1 MPAPPTRLEA
11 AAGFLDRAA
20 TASGNDPSVLYML
33 FLAHKRQGKINDARN
48 ALRKIHKPDAN
59 VLLQMALLSIN
70 NNNLAEAE
78 GILVQAWVMD
88 KSSYEICYNLIMTEL
103 TLGNLEPCVGL
114 IPAAIEL
121 VGKRGGDSP
130 AAQEEKRFLQ
140 LLLILLLAAQ
150 KDTDTEKARTQ
161 LGELSQADEQRLLKI
176 VRSLGR
182 LEIVHQLLSVLS
194 EARPR
199 SMSIREAYI
208 EAALVKAKELM
219 DRCNWTEA
227 ELLLRP
233 LALDRGISRPSQVAL
248 LNLLG
253 CCACLTQDFN
263 GGISHFSNAI
273 KLLPNDAR
281 LHQNLAL
288 AYELRGDLGQ
298 ADPHWNRY
306 FDLLDDR
313 IPAPA
318 DRPHYRESLAFESLS
333 RLASRYAEKQRW
345 SSALSYIQRAQQ
357 LKPDDHELLEHL
369 FHLYHQAKRPQD
381 ARRTLEQ
388 LRRMRP
394 EEPQY
399 DLYELDLVEV
409 KGLNDIER
417 LLNDIERIRGRYPDD
432 DQVRERAVSMVGN
445 VIPLMGN
452 LCDQL
457 TDQMSKVVDQV
468 RNLPNYQINW
478 SAVREVMR
486 DLLREFQKLRR
497 ITGKCLPL
505 VNNEEHKR
513 IVRDLAD
520 HIDKKMEA
528 CRSMGA

>member
-1 MPAPPTRLEA
+1 MPPSRHEA
-11 AAGFLDRAA
+11 AAQLFDRAA
-20 TASGNDPSVLYML
+20 TASGNDPNLLYLL
-33 FLAHKRQGKINDARN
+33 FLAYKRQGKINDART
-48 ALRKIHKPDAN
+48 ALRKIPKPDAN
-59 VLLQMALLSIN
+59 VLLQMALLSIQE
-70 NNNLAEAE
+70 NNLAEAE

-88 KSSYEICYNLIMTEL
+88 KGSYEICYNLILTQL
-103 TLGNLEPCVGL
+103 TLGKLDACVGL
-114 IPAAIEL
+114 IPAAVDL
-121 VGKRGGDSP
+121 VVKRGGDSP

-140 LLLILLLAAQ
+140 LLYVLLSAAGTEANAAKAAAQ
-150 KDTDTEKARTQ
+150 LA
-161 LGELSQADEQRLLKI
+161 ELSQADEQRLLKV
-176 VRSLGR
+176 VRSLGQ
-182 LEIVHQLLSVLS
+182 LLVVHQLLSVLAT
-194 EARPR
+194 ARPR
-199 SMSIREAYI
+199 SLPIREAYV

-233 LALDRGISRPSQVAL
+233 LAQDRGISRSNQVAL

-263 GGISHFSNAI
+263 GGISHFSNAL
-273 KLLPNDAR
+273 KLAANDAR

-288 AYELRGDLGQ
+288 AYELRGEVAQ

-333 RLASRYAEKQRW
+333 RLASRYADKQRW

-357 LKPDDHELLEHL
+357 LRPEDPELLEQL
-369 FHLYHQAKRPQD
+369 FHFYQQAKRPQD

-388 LRRMRP
+388 LRRLHP

-399 DLYELDLVEV
+399 ELYELDLVDV

-417 LLNDIERIRGRYPDD
+417 VLNEIERIRGRYPDD
-432 DQVRERAVSMVGN
+432 ARVKERALSLVSHVL
-445 VIPLMGN
+445 PFMGD
-452 LCDQL
+452 LCNRL
-457 TDQMSKVVDQV
+457 TDQMTKVIDQV

-478 SAVREVMR
+478 PAVREVMR

-505 VNNEEHKR
+505 VLNEEQRR
-513 IVRDLAD
+513 IVRDLTD
-520 HIDKKMEA
+520 HIDQKMEA

>member
-1 MPAPPTRLEA
+1 MPAPPSRFEA
-11 AAGFLDRAA
+11 AAQLLDRAS
-20 TASGNDPSVLYML
+20 TASGNDPNVLYML
-33 FLAHKRQGKINDARN
+33 FLAHKRQGKINEART
-48 ALRKIHKPDAN
+48 ALRKIQKPDAN
-59 VLLQMALLSIN
+59 VLLQMALLSIQE
-70 NNNLAEAE
+70 NNLAEAE

-88 KSSYEICYNLIMTEL
+88 KSSYEICYNLILTQL
-103 TLGNLEPCVGL
+103 TLGKLDVCVGL
-114 IPAAIEL
+114 IPAAVDL
-121 VGKRGGDSP
+121 VVKRGGDSP

-140 LLLILLLAAQ
+140 LLYVLLQAALPEGNSAKAKAQLA
-150 KDTDTEKARTQ
+150 E
-161 LGELSQADEQRLLKI
+161 LGQSDEQRLLKV

-182 LEIVHQLLSVLS
+182 LDVVHQLLSVLTS
-194 EARPR
+194 ARPK
-199 SMSIREAYI
+199 SLPLREAYV

-233 LALDRGISRPSQVAL
+233 LAQDRGVSRANQVAL

-263 GGISHFSNAI
+263 GGISHFSNAL
-273 KLLPNDAR
+273 KLSANDPR

-288 AYELRGDLGQ
+288 AYELRGELGQ

-313 IPAPA
+313 LPAPP
-318 DRPHYRESLAFESLS
+318 DRARYRERLAFESLN
-333 RLASRYAEKQRW
+333 RLAARYAEKQRW

-357 LKPDDHELLEHL
+357 LRPDDPEVLEQL
-369 FHLYHQAKRPQD
+369 FHYYHQAKRPQD
-381 ARRTLEQ
+381 ARRTLDQ
-388 LRRMRP
+388 LRRLRP
-394 EEPQY
+394 EDPQY

-409 KGLNDIER
+409 RGLNDIER
-417 LLNDIERIRGRYPDD
+417 VLTEIERIRGRYPDD
-432 DQVRERAVSMVGN
+432 ARVKERAINLVVN
-445 VIPLMGN
+445 VIPGLHS
-452 LCDQL
+452 LCDQV
-457 TDQMSKVVDQV
+457 TDEMTKVIDQV

-486 DLLREFQKLRR
+486 DRLRDFQKLRR
-497 ITGKCLPL
+497 ITAMCMSL
-505 VNNEEHKR
+505 VPNEDLR
-513 IVRDLAD
+513 RMLRDLSD